1 MVLVESIL
9 KPVEREWGKICT
21 NWSHLIYT
29 EKQPRRHE
37 TRVSKRNGTPIFAF
51 EIPVG
56 KTAT

>member
-21 NWSHLIYT
+21 NRSHLYT
-29 EKQPRRHE
+29 EEQPRRHE
-37 TRVSKRNGTPIFAF
+37 TRVSKRNGAPIFAF
-51 EIPVG
+51 GIPVG

>member
-1 MVLVESIL
+1 MVLVNLFSNRL
-9 KPVEREWGKICT
+9 KENGAKFAQIVPICAPKI
-21 NWSHLIYT
+21 
-29 EKQPRRHE
+29 EQPRRHE